1 MHHWLQLAAVITA
14 AIALAVWA
22 YELAFVSRK
31 TLAASRIRYPARS
44 DHRRT
49 KTGGLS
55 RARAGQGVRP
65 VRIFINECPVAP
77 VALRYSLQSLAPH
90 LW

>member
-55 RARAGQGVRP
+55 RGARGPRRQASSY
-65 VRIFINECPVAP
+65 F
-77 VALRYSLQSLAPH
+77 YK
-90 LW
+90 